1 MPNQSLQPG
10 LIFRRSLVVDE
21 TLTVPSVSHMFAGFA
36 DMPAVFATAFMVGL
50 MECTCVEGLR
60 PYLLE
65 GEHTVGTFIDVSHIA
80 ATPVGMRVTAEA
92 RLLAVVGRKLRF
104 RVTCHDEHELIGEG
118 SHERTLIR
126 TAQFMSRAEAKRMRL
141 GAPETASGRLVASS
155 MQG

>member
-10 LIFRRSLVVDE
+10 LIFRRSIVVDQN
-21 TLTVPSVSHMFAGFA
+21 LTVPCVARAFVGFA
-36 DMPAVFATAFMVGL
+36 DMPAVFATVFMVGL
-50 MECTCVEGLR
+50 MEWTCVEGLR

-92 RLLAVVGRKLRF
+92 RLLAAVGRKFRF
-104 RVTCHDEHELIGEG
+104 RVVCHDEHELVGEG

-126 TAQFMSRAEAKRMRL
+126 KVQFMSRAEAKRTRI
-141 GAPETASGRLVASS
+141 AASETASERAVASPK
-155 MQG
+155 QG